1 MTQIIKTLVRELIG
15 AVRAS
20 GKTIHVETV
29 HAPEQGLLLRQ
40 YWRVTVE
47 LVQMDQS
54 YNEDDIVLCDA
65 GMEAMT
71 V

>member
-1 MTQIIKTLVRELIG
+1 MTQIINSLVRELIA
-15 AVRAS
+15 AVTAS
-20 GKTIHVETV
+20 GKTFYIATV
-29 HAPEQGLLLRQ
+29 HAPELGIQPGQ

-47 LVQMDQS
+47 LVQMDG
-54 YNEDDIVLCDA
+54 EKPVLCDA